1 MMTIERMVFEMKINI
16 TKNALNEAVQHVS
29 KAISGKTTVPILTG
43 IKLDASDQGVKLTA
57 SDIDTTIRAEI
68 PVEGGAVTVHEGGS
82 VVLPAKFLAEIIKK
96 LPKDTA
102 DIEVQPGFTTIINS
116 GKTKLNLVGMDPE
129 EYPATP
135 IVNEDLTFSVPGD
148 ELRELIK
155 STAFAVS
162 TAEQSPILT
171 GVLWEMSGGRLQLTA
186 TDRHRLARAAMDTGA
201 DEEVSFHNIVIA
213 ARTLNDLIKIIPD
226 KDYVKITVGNSQVLF
241 QTGRVHFFSRL
252 LDGSYP
258 DTSKIIPTSF
268 GAELE
273 VSAKAFS
280 EAIDRAY
287 LLAREEKTNIVR
299 MEATED
305 GAVRIES
312 ASDGV
317 GKVIEH
323 MEAANFIGDPVR
335 IAFNSKY
342 MLDALKA
349 TESEQIK
356 IEFSGPMRP
365 IIIRPSN
372 GSLVNLNLILPYRT
386 NV

>member
-1 MMTIERMVFEMKINI
+1 MN
-16 TKNALNEAVQHVS
+16 S
-29 KAISGKTTVPILTG
+29 KGC
-43 IKLDASDQGVKLTA
+43 Q
-57 SDIDTTIRAEI
+57 
-68 PVEGGAVTVHEGGS
+68 
-82 VVLPAKFLAEIIKK
+82 F
-96 LPKDTA
+96 
-102 DIEVQPGFTTIINS
+102 
-116 GKTKLNLVGMDPE
+116 
-129 EYPATP
+129 
-135 IVNEDLTFSVPGD
+135 
-148 ELRELIK
+148 
-155 STAFAVS
+155 
-162 TAEQSPILT
+162 
-171 GVLWEMSGGRLQLTA
+171 
-186 TDRHRLARAAMDTGA
+186 
-201 DEEVSFHNIVIA
+201 
-213 ARTLNDLIKIIPD
+213 LNDLIKIIPA
-226 KDYVKITVGNSQVLF
+226 KDDVQISVGNSQVLF
-241 QTGRVHFFSRL
+241 QTGKVQFFSRL

-323 MEAANFIGDPVR
+323 MEATNFIGDPVR

-342 MLDALKA
+342 MLEALKA
-349 TESEQIK
+349 TDSEQIK